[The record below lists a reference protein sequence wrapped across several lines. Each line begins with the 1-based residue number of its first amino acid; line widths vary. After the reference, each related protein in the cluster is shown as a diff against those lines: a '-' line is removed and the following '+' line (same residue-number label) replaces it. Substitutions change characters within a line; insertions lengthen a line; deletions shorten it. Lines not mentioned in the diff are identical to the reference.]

1 MGSYYMNVIDKGRE
15 LQVLM
20 RFSIATA
27 MIDPGYYSALQDF
40 LSLRVEKENE
50 NVVLRKIV
58 QE

>member
-1 MGSYYMNVIDKGRE
+1 MNVIDKGRE